1 MAYQSE
7 IELRVKV
14 VAKELRELEQRLEKI
29 QNPFAASGASKTAAK
44 QQEADRLRIEKTI
57 LDFQLSAQ
65 EKLEKR
71 RLKSFPK
78 RLVRR
83 IAFEKKKR
91 LDKEREVARQRQKL
105 NENLAL
111 GVGFP
116 LLFGGGLG
124 AVAGGGLGAVAGS
137 KLGDGSGFGLQI
149 LFSALGQQIDSFFA
163 GVSEAATTV
172 ADSLGG
178 TTETLDALGEAG
190 IKVEQSLI
198 DQVQS
203 LEDAGRAVA
212 AYDAVQKELTATYG
226 ERGLQA
232 LQTLKSANESAAES
246 TSELNAVLQAELAP
260 TFTLIS
266 DVSSGAAVA
275 LAKLVPVLNALLNP
289 FQRHA

>member
-71 RLKSFPK
+71 RLKSFQTAM
-78 RLVRR
+78 RR

-124 AVAGGGLGAVAGS
+124 AVAGGGLGAVADPS
-137 KLGDGSGFGLQI
+137 WVMAVDSVCKFCSRSW
-149 LFSALGQQIDSFFA
+149 SAD
-163 GVSEAATTV
+163 
-172 ADSLGG
+172 
-178 TTETLDALGEAG
+178 
-190 IKVEQSLI
+190 
-198 DQVQS
+198 
-203 LEDAGRAVA
+203 
-212 AYDAVQKELTATYG
+212 
-226 ERGLQA
+226 
-232 LQTLKSANESAAES
+232 
-246 TSELNAVLQAELAP
+246 
-260 TFTLIS
+260 
-266 DVSSGAAVA
+266 
-275 LAKLVPVLNALLNP
+275 
-289 FQRHA
+289 